1 MPENVELYEDAQ
13 GNIALVHGD
22 RVYSTNRF
30 ELGESFVNDAQNI
43 LEGHFAHML
52 TESRHSLNLTKDLRV
67 ASYNGGSLAVYVDPP
82 SSLKDYLG
90 VHVDE

>member
-1 MPENVELYEDAQ
+1 MVDRVELYEDDR

-22 RVYSTNRF
+22 RAYTTSRF
-30 ELGESFVNDAQNI
+30 DLGQSFTEDAQNI
-43 LEGHFAHML
+43 LDGHFQNML

-67 ASYNGGSLAVYVDPP
+67 ACYHSGTMAVFVDPP
-82 SSLKDYLG
+82 SNLKNYLG